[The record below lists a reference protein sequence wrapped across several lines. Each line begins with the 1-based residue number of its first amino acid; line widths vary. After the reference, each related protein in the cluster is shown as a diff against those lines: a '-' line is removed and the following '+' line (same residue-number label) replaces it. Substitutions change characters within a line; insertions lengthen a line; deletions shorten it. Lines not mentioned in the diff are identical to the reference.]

1 MNPYIF
7 IIDFLP
13 PLLFL
18 YYGFRLRFQTPPMGD
33 RNAINTKYT
42 KSSEKA
48 WRAGNRFAGLLLLTA
63 GALMLAST
71 AANYLIFG
79 EERNAL
85 MLYVTWGVGLVFI
98 ALLYPLV
105 NAKLKKQFGVQK

>member
-1 MNPYIF
+1 MDPFIF

-18 YYGFRLRFQTPPMGD
+18 YYGFRLKFQTPPMGD

-42 KSSEKA
+42 KSSEEA
-48 WRAGNRFAGLLLLTA
+48 WRAGHSFGGLLLMIA
-63 GALMLAST
+63 GALMLVST

-79 EERNAL
+79 EERNSL
-85 MLYVTWGVGLVFI
+85 MLYITWGVGLAFI

-105 NAKLKKQFGVQK
+105 NAKLKKQFGAQK